1 MPSAF
6 EQNLTKIVTETKGYK
21 AEYTKLPSAL
31 KVKDGNYRNVISMIY
46 EAQKAITELKEQIKK
61 GKQGAV
67 DEMKKWH
74 ASYPKIFAR
83 LKPCVDEIAKLKK
96 SLDELKAGVAKAYKT
111 AEQLNKDA
119 ARSAMGDVKTAAAQ
133 LKTVLADLKALADGI
148 EKQLR
153 LISELPKAPAGVF
166 V

>member
-6 EQNLTKIVTETKGYK
+6 EQSLTKIVNDTKNYK
-21 AEYTKLPSAL
+21 AEFA
-31 KVKDGNYRNVISMIY
+31 KVPPAVKAKDSNYRNAVAMIY

-61 GKQGAV
+61 GSKTAV
-67 DEMKKWH
+67 EDMKKWQ
-74 ASYPKIFAR
+74 ANYPKIFAR
-83 LKPCVDEIAKLKK
+83 MKPCCDEVATLKK
-96 SLDELKAGVAKAYKT
+96 SVDGLKDNVTKAQKT

-133 LKTVLADLKALADGI
+133 LKTVLADLKSLADGLN
-148 EKQLR
+148 KQAGFLT
-153 LISELPKAPAGVF
+153 ELPKPPNGVF